1 MTKTSELIH
10 YKTIKLSDCSG
21 RSIQWVVGNP
31 CDYLVLHGEK
41 DIHGKEFSEYYTGLS
56 RIHSGINMVDLSQE
70 RRSEE
75 KRKDPKY
82 KRFGKR
88 RWIPEKVIFLSH
100 YVNYRNEYRQ
110 LEIDTIEDEIPL
122 NTLDYV
128 LRHDKWL
135 KFLKRELTGR

>member
-1 MTKTSELIH
+1 MTKTKELIH
-10 YKTIKLSDCSG
+10 YKTIKLFNSG
-21 RSIQWVVGNP
+21 KTIQWIVGNP
-31 CDYLVLHGEK
+31 CDFLVLHGEK
-41 DIHGKEFSEYYTGLS
+41 DLHGKEFSEYYNRVS
-56 RIHSGINMVDLSQE
+56 RKHAHINMVDLSQE

-82 KRFGKR
+82 KRFGRR
-88 RWIPEKVIFLSH
+88 RWIPEEVIFLSQ
-100 YVNYRNEYRQ
+100 YMNYRGEYRE
-110 LEIDTIEDEIPL
+110 LVINTIEDEIPL